1 MMPRFRK
8 HSIEEK
14 RRRTKVRK
22 QRKKFNRKFQKT
34 VAGKRKTE
42 ISDREETTRPDQN
55 ESQEEVTVRK
65 PQVQV
70 ECPSSSFDETQV
82 GNVPFA
88 ESSCSDKV
96 CRIEN

>member
-22 QRKKFNRKFQKT
+22 QRKKFNRKFQNT
-34 VAGKRKTE
+34 VAEKRKTE
-42 ISDREETTRPDQN
+42 ISDRGETTRLDQN

-65 PQVQV
+65 LQGEA
-70 ECPSSSFDETQV
+70 ECSFSSFNETQV
-82 GNVPFA
+82 GNFSFA
-88 ESSCSDKV
+88 QSSGSDKV
-96 CRIEN
+96 CKIKN

>member
-22 QRKKFNRKFQKT
+22 QRKKINRKFQKT
-34 VAGKRKTE
+34 VARKRKIE
-42 ISDREETTRPDQN
+42 ISDREETMRPDQN

-65 PQVQV
+65 PVQ
-70 ECPSSSFDETQV
+70 ECPYSSFVETQV

-88 ESSCSDKV
+88 ESSGSDKV
-96 CRIEN
+96 CWTEN